1 MPSADKPTKVSR
13 TSLAGR
19 TDFNIIGKIIEPR
32 SKVLDLGCGEGELLA
47 WLVENKSV
55 VARGVEIEPARV
67 RKAIAR
73 GLSAYQGDI
82 NEGLA
87 DYPDKAFDYVI
98 LSQTLQE
105 TRDPRRILN
114 EMMRVGRRAIIS
126 FPNFGHWRV
135 RLSMLMS
142 GQAPK
147 TRLFPYDWYDSPNIH
162 FLTVR
167 DFEDLAV
174 KQGFRIERRYFVAGE
189 SQVSIFPNL
198 TAEVAVY
205 LVTQPSDVPRLTS

>member
-1 MPSADKPTKVSR
+1 MAAADQPTKVSR

-19 TDFNIIGKIIEPR
+19 TDFTIIGQIIEPR

-47 WLVENKSV
+47 WLAENKSV
-55 VARGVEIEPARV
+55 IARGVEIEPVRV

-87 DYPDKAFDYVI
+87 DYPDEAFDYVI

-105 TRDPRRILN
+105 TRDPRRILS

-126 FPNFGHWRV
+126 FPNFGHWSV
-135 RLSMLMS
+135 RLSMLLS

-167 DFEDLAV
+167 DFEDLAA
-174 KQGFRIERRYFVAGE
+174 KQGFKIERRYFVAGTR
-189 SQVSIFPNL
+189 SLTVLPNL
-198 TAEVAVY
+198 MAEVAVY
-205 LVTQPSDVPRLTS
+205 LLSK

>member
-1 MPSADKPTKVSR
+1 MTMAAGET
-13 TSLAGR
+13 LAGR
-19 TDFNIIGKIIEPR
+19 RDFTIIGQIIEPR

-55 VARGVEIEPARV
+55 IARGVEIESARV
-67 RKAIAR
+67 RKAISR

-87 DYPDKAFDYVI
+87 DYPDEAFDYVI

-114 EMMRVGRRAIIS
+114 EMMRVGRRAIVS
-126 FPNFGHWRV
+126 FPNFGHWHV
-135 RLSMLMS
+135 RLSMLVS

-167 DFEDLAV
+167 DFEDLAAR
-174 KQGFRIERRYFVAGE
+174 QGFRIEHRYFVAG
-189 SQVSIFPNL
+189 SRNISIMPNL
-198 TAEVAVY
+198 LAEVAVY
-205 LVTQPSDVPRLTS
+205 LVSR

>member
-1 MPSADKPTKVSR
+1 MAPADKPTKVSR

-19 TDFNIIGKIIEPR
+19 TDFTIIGEIIEPR

-47 WLVENKSV
+47 WLTENKSV

-87 DYPDKAFDYVI
+87 DYPDEAFDYVI

-105 TRDPRRILN
+105 TRDPRRILS
-114 EMMRVGRRAIIS
+114 EMMRVGRRAIVS
-126 FPNFGHWRV
+126 FPNFGHWSV
-135 RLSMLMS
+135 RLSMLIS

-167 DFEDLAV
+167 DFEDLST
-174 KQGFRIERRYFVAGE
+174 KHGFRIERRYFVSGE
-189 SQVSIFPNL
+189 RQVSLLPNL

-205 LVTQPSDVPRLTS
+205 LVRK

>member
-1 MPSADKPTKVSR
+1 
-13 TSLAGR
+13 
-19 TDFNIIGKIIEPR
+19 
-32 SKVLDLGCGEGELLA
+32 
-47 WLVENKSV
+47 
-55 VARGVEIEPARV
+55 VEIEPARV

-189 SQVSIFPNL
+189 SQVSLFPNL

>member
-1 MPSADKPTKVSR
+1 MAAADQPTKVSR

-19 TDFNIIGKIIEPR
+19 TDFTIIGQIIEPR

-47 WLVENKSV
+47 WLAENKSV
-55 VARGVEIEPARV
+55 IARGVEIEPARV

-87 DYPDKAFDYVI
+87 DYPDEAFDYVI

-105 TRDPRRILN
+105 TRDPRRILS

-126 FPNFGHWRV
+126 FPNFGHWSV
-135 RLSMLMS
+135 RLSMLVS

-167 DFEDLAV
+167 DFEGLAE
-174 KQGFRIERRYFVAGE
+174 KQGFRIERRYFVSGTR
-189 SQVSIFPNL
+189 SLTILPNL
-198 TAEVAVY
+198 MAEVAVY
-205 LVTQPSDVPRLTS
+205 LLSK

>member
-1 MPSADKPTKVSR
+1 MAAADQPQRLSR

-19 TDFNIIGKIIEPR
+19 TDFNIIGQIIEPG

-55 VARGVEIEPARV
+55 TARGVEIESSRV

-87 DYPDKAFDYVI
+87 DYPDEAFDYVI

-105 TRDPRRILN
+105 TRDPRRILS
-114 EMMRVGRRAIIS
+114 EMMRVGRRAIVS
-126 FPNFGHWRV
+126 FPNFGHWRM
-135 RLSMLMS
+135 RLSMART

-147 TRLFPYDWYDSPNIH
+147 TRLFPYEWYDSPNIH
-162 FLTVR
+162 FVTVR
-167 DFEDLAV
+167 DFEALAV
-174 KQGFRIERRYFVAGE
+174 MEGFRIERRYFVSGTR
-189 SQVSIFPNL
+189 QVSMLPNL
-198 TAEVAVY
+198 MAEVAVY
-205 LVTQPSDVPRLTS
+205 LVRK